1 MRTVSL
7 QQVEEAV
14 YDLFL
19 EANYEI
25 DPEIAQAVEDA
36 LNIET
41 TAVGRAVLS
50 QLRDN
55 YDIARRERMAIC
67 QDTGLAI
74 VFVDIGEEVA
84 FEGGLLD
91 DAVNRGVRRAYE
103 EGFLRKSVVK
113 DPLFDRTNTGDNTP
127 AVIYPR
133 FVPGDKVTLLGSA
146 KGFGCENM
154 SRTKMLIP
162 SDGIQGVRDFV
173 VETVKIAGPNT
184 CPPSLVGV
192 GIGGSID
199 YAAVL
204 SKRALMR
211 PMKDEHPDPKYR
223 VLEKELLEEINRL
236 GIGPGGFGGAMTSL
250 AVKIEAYPT
259 HIASIPVCVTMCCH
273 ASRHA
278 VRII

>member
-25 DPEIAQAVEDA
+25 DPEIAQAVGDA

-154 SRTKMLIP
+154 SRTKMLVP
-162 SDGIQGVRDFV
+162 GDGIDGVKDFIL
-173 VETVKIAGPNT
+173 ETIRIAGPNT

-192 GIGGSID
+192 GIGGTID
-199 YAAVL
+199 YAAML
-204 SKRALMR
+204 SKRALLR
-211 PMKDEHPDPKYR
+211 PVGDTHPDARYAQ
-223 VLEKELLEEINRL
+223 LEQELLEKANQL
-236 GIGPGGFGGAMTSL
+236 GIGPGGYGGKMTAL
-250 AVKIEAYPT
+250 AVKIESYPT

-278 VRII
+278 SRVL